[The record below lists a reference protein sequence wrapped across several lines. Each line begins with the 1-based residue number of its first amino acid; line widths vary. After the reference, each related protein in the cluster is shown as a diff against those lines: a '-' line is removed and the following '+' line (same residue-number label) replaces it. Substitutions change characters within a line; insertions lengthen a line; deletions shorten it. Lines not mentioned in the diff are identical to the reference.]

1 VEPMKDHF
9 YDESA
14 LTTVKHRR
22 TKMSDSEQEDL
33 RDTFDNVSFNLGK
46 AYQHAKDRS
55 RKQWQ
60 RNQMRKRLHH
70 TYKSEK

>member
-1 VEPMKDHF
+1 MEPMQDPF
-9 YDESA
+9 YDDNA

-22 TKMSDSEQEDL
+22 TKMSDSELEDL
-33 RDTFDNVSFNLGK
+33 RDTLDSVSFNLGK

-60 RNQMRKRLHH
+60 RNQMRKRFHH
-70 TYKSEK
+70 TYKSDK